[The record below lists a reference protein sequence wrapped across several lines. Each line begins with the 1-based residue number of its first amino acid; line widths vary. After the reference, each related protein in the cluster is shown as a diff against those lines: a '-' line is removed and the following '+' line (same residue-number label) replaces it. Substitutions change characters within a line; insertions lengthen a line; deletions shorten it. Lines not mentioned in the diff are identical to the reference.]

1 VERAARRVGKESE
14 TVTKP
19 RAAALWATTVLGT
32 LLGASGPSVRAQESG
47 DDNYRFSSASSAVSV
62 ELAKT
67 DAGSKFAWPKPASAA
82 WDTALLGVN
91 VDAGA
96 EEGAW
101 VELAAG
107 SARVTQYLDPAA
119 RGLRWINLSGLR
131 SQLTEGAE
139 VAIAAH
145 GLSLEAGPA
154 TLRVF
159 ANRLDLT
166 RRILILAP
174 HPDDAEIAAFG
185 LYAGTKATTIVTVTS
200 GNAGDANY
208 ADDFLD
214 LAEQYLFKGFLR
226 AVDSVTVPWQ
236 GGIPPDRCYN
246 LGYFD
251 ARLAQ
256 MHEKPTEVFAEL
268 YGPNNDVAP
277 YRRANVSRLLPNGS
291 RTNRWTNLVSD
302 LQQVFK
308 KVKPAIVVMPYP
320 QLDTHADHQFATVAA
335 VEALARVKGPTTF
348 LLYTNHAFRNLY
360 PFGPAGTGMSLPPWP
375 EKELPVEGVYSH
387 AVSPELQRRKLYA
400 LETMHDLRLS
410 PAEQGSCYTPGAG
423 PKRPDY
429 PRQPAVDYFR
439 RGPRS
444 DEVFFVYGRDG
455 VDSLVR
461 SFLADRK
468 ASARP

>member
-1 VERAARRVGKESE
+1 VARRLQEAIW
-14 TVTKP
+14 T
-19 RAAALWATTVLGT
+19 TTVLGT
-32 LLGASGPSVRAQESG
+32 LLSASLPSVSAQETG
-47 DDNYRFSSASSAVSV
+47 DNYKFSSASSPVSV

-67 DAGSKFAWPKPASAA
+67 DAGVGFAWPKPANAA

-96 EEGAW
+96 EEGSW

-107 SARVTQYLDPAA
+107 SARSKQYLDPGA

-131 SQLTEGAE
+131 SGLSEGALATI
-139 VAIAAH
+139 VPH
-145 GLSLEAGPA
+145 GLTVSPDSA

-159 ANRLDLT
+159 ANRLDLA
-166 RRILILAP
+166 RPILILAP

-185 LYAGTKATTIVTVTS
+185 LYAGKNATIVTVTS

-208 ADDFLD
+208 ADDIPD
-214 LAEQYLFKGFLR
+214 PAEQYLFKGFLR

-256 MHEKPTEVFAEL
+256 MHDKPAEVFAEL
-268 YGPNNDVAP
+268 YGPNKDLAP
-277 YRRANVSRLLPNGS
+277 YRRANVSQLLPKGS
-291 RTNRWTNLVSD
+291 RMNSWTNLVAD
-302 LQQVFK
+302 LEQVFK

-335 VEALARVKGPTTF
+335 VEALARAKGPTVF

-360 PFGPAGTGMSLPPWP
+360 PFGPAGSGMSLPPWAG
-375 EKELPVEGVYSH
+375 KELPVEGVYSH
-387 AVSPELQRRKLYA
+387 PVSPELQRRKLYA

-410 PAEQGSCYTPGAG
+410 PAEQASCYTPGAG

-429 PRQPAVDYFR
+429 PRQPDVDYFR

-444 DEVFFVYGRDG
+444 DEVFFVFGRDG
-455 VDSLVR
+455 VTSLIQ

-468 ASARP
+468 AAQP